1 MKAEPGAGM
10 QRFYYEETTWKAR
23 PTLSPD
29 GAKLVYSSYLGRQW
43 QQLWA
48 MPPKGGDVFP
58 LTYGEFDRMQ
68 MKNERSEDGQDAFAI
83 GVGDSDPE
91 DGLPDLRVDDAVG
104 ECFDVSHVFSSRAA
118 GRAPRSAS

>member
-1 MKAEPGAGM
+1 M

-48 MPPKGGDVFP
+48 MPPKGGDIFP
-58 LTYGEFDRMQ
+58 LTYGEFDRTTPRWSPDGNRIAFIS
-68 MKNERSEDGQDAFAI
+68 NETGDTSLWLFHWFGGRMEASEDRRNWNISGRWDACVCA
-83 GVGDSDPE
+83 
-91 DGLPDLRVDDAVG
+91 
-104 ECFDVSHVFSSRAA
+104 
-118 GRAPRSAS
+118 